1 MVSRLKFSAQ
11 DLQVATRGLAPD
23 AIAAE
28 LAKFAKE
35 ELAAVIGSGEGSP
48 LYDRFVNGR
57 EGAPEDSVIPPGPI
71 VYQFS
76 WWPEIIAFALE
87 TLVKRSPERSG
98 RFKKSW
104 FAMVNGEPVTDFD
117 SIPIDAQVTITND
130 QPYARKIEVG
140 HMTMSVPPGVAE
152 DARQIVQ
159 RVYGALIKVQ
169 KTMITLPGG
178 YILKGVFTKGV
189 RQFARKGL
197 QKDTQAGQPVTY
209 PALVLNFK
217 DI

>member
-1 MVSRLKFSAQ
+1 MVSRVKFTAA
-11 DLQVATRGLAPD
+11 DLQVATRDIAPE
-23 AIAAE
+23 AIAKELAAFARAE
-28 LAKFAKE
+28 LA
-35 ELAAVIGSGEGSP
+35 AAIASGEASP

-57 EGAPEDSVIPPGPI
+57 EGAAEETVVPPGPI

-76 WWPEIIAFALE
+76 WWPEIVAFALE
-87 TLVKRSPERSG
+87 TLVARSPERSG

-104 FAMVNGEPVTDFD
+104 CVMVNGERVTDYD
-117 SIPIDAQVTITND
+117 AIPIGAEVTITND

-140 HMTMSVPPGVAE
+140 HMTMRVPPGVAE
-152 DARQIVQ
+152 DARQTVQ
-159 RVYGALIKVQ
+159 RVYGALISVQ

-189 RQFARKGL
+189 RPFARKGL

-209 PALVLNFK
+209 PALVMRFK
-217 DI
+217 DL